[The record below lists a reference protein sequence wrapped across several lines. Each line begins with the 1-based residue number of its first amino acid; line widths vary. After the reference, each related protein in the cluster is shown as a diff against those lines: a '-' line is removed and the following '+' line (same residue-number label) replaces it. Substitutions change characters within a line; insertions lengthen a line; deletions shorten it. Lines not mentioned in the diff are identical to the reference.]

1 MILSQNIS
9 PILRNLFIFL
19 SGKRNRLYLILL
31 FVFFGYLLSVSQI
44 LGESPDYS
52 QYDEFFDLVRSEGL
66 DVLAVS
72 RFEPGFSIFVLVL
85 TKLFTTNVI
94 VYGWICVAAMLLKG
108 WAINA
113 CSSSQWVFFVV
124 AAFYFSRYFP
134 LHELT
139 QLRAAF
145 AIALILVGAIFLWKR
160 NFLIGALIC
169 ASALLFHM
177 SAAAV
182 IPALFVAAS
191 KRWQVML
198 IAFMAFVFTSA
209 FSGILTGY
217 LGDFIPMVGAYQA
230 GGFGVDKPNAFAIQL
245 LIDWTIIAVS
255 LIMWDSLSLLMKRIV
270 LLEIIG
276 MEIFYGGIDFAVI
289 AHRLRE
295 FYSIFW
301 VLFVADG
308 LRQKGTKLLT
318 YSFVFVCVI
327 FYSYVFIF
335 SENFFSLNI

>member
-1 MILSQNIS
+1 MM
-9 PILRNLFIFL
+9 LFALFGFL
-19 SGKRNRLYLILL
+19 LAIT
-31 FVFFGYLLSVSQI
+31 QI
-44 LGESPDYS
+44 LGQSPDYS
-52 QYDEFFDLVRSEGL
+52 DYNDFFDLVRSEGL

-72 RFEPGFSIFVLVL
+72 RFEPGFSILALVL

-94 VYGWICVAAMLLKG
+94 VYGWIVVAAMLLKG

-113 CSSSQWVFFVV
+113 YSSSQKIFFVV

-139 QLRAAF
+139 QLRAAC
-145 AIALILVGAIFLWKR
+145 AIALILVGAIFLWKG
-160 NFLIGALIC
+160 NFLIGSLIC

-182 IPALFVAAS
+182 IPALFVATS
-191 KRWQVML
+191 KRWQVMF

-217 LGDFIPMVGAYQA
+217 LGNFIPMVDAYQA
-230 GGFGVDKPNAFAIQL
+230 GGFGEDGPNPFAIQL
-245 LIDWTIIAVS
+245 LIDWTMIAVS
-255 LIMWDSLSLLMKRIV
+255 LIMWDRLSLLMKRIV

-276 MEIFYGGIDFAVI
+276 LAIFYGGIDFAVV
-289 AHRLRE
+289 AHRIRE

-308 LRQKGTKLLT
+308 LRQNVTGWLT
-318 YSFVFVCVI
+318 YIFVFLCVF

-335 SENFFSLNI
+335 SDAFFNLNI